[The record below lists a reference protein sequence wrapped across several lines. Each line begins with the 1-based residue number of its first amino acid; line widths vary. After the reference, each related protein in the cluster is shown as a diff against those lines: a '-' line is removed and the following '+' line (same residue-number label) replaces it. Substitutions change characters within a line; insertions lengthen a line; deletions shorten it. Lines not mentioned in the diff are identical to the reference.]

1 MLSSPFQQPSRR
13 QNALARQIQE
23 AKAAGDEALR
33 SRLISQWVHRY
44 GFNGAAEL
52 DLSLPEPTIS
62 QPEFSPAAD
71 AEEASFTPEPVV
83 EQEVVA
89 GAEVVAEAE
98 LILVEDEVDNQHE
111 VVAEDE
117 MVLEEEEQ
125 IAAKDDELVENEL
138 VAKDGTIVEKEEIA
152 AEETLLQRSFPAA
165 PVPAP
170 PISTPRSLRRWLP
183 RREDDAFPKAS

>member
-13 QNALARQIQE
+13 QNALALQIQE
-23 AKAAGDEALR
+23 ARTSGDEALL

-52 DLSLPEPTIS
+52 DLSLPEPS
-62 QPEFSPAAD
+62 ASKHEFSSAPMSV
-71 AEEASFTPEPVV
+71 AEEEIAPEDDVLI
-83 EQEVVA
+83 ESEVMQNV
-89 GAEVVAEAE
+89 VVAE
-98 LILVEDEVDNQHE
+98 
-111 VVAEDE
+111 
-117 MVLEEEEQ
+117 EE
-125 IAAKDDELVENEL
+125 
-138 VAKDGTIVEKEEIA
+138 TIVEEDESA
-152 AEETLLQRSFPAA
+152 AEEKPLQRSFASA